1 MRRSSSVA
9 PLREEVAPPRK
20 PRCVLHEGFLDVQ
33 GAFGRWGTSTGRYF
47 RLYADGALVAF
58 KQEPHLT
65 SHTRLP
71 NGDAVQ
77 VQLSLRHLHDV
88 APDHLAAALTAAAQ
102 EPGQVGV
109 VPAKDYGETSDARL
123 ARAATAE
130 HFQVSCR
137 RSSST
142 GYSSNSTDGGGG
154 GSSSSSKEQPTKL
167 SLRAPSAGEAARWCV
182 AINER
187 PHLTGS
193 DQNALDTLL
202 GQLVVAEVKVTLA
215 RRALGALVRQVSQRS
230 ERALRGVARRLAG
243 MFTGLSVRRHR

>member
-58 KQEPHLT
+58 KQEP
-65 SHTRLP
+65 
-71 NGDAVQ
+71 
-77 VQLSLRHLHDV
+77 
-88 APDHLAAALTAAAQ
+88 
-102 EPGQVGV
+102 GQVGV

-154 GSSSSSKEQPTKL
+154 GGGGGGRGGGGGGGGSSSSSSSSSSKEQPTKL

-230 ERALRGVARRLAG
+230 ERALRGVSRRLAG